1 MEASEKIRVIKDAYN
16 DLLVNGRV
24 SSLGEFADLL
34 EINRST
40 LSSAING
47 NEKYLTDRLIRRIQK
62 YTNKEITS
70 IQETTITALRIPVI
84 PYAAHGGSL
93 SNFSDSVSEYDC
105 ERIVSP
111 IKGATL
117 AMTVTGDS
125 MAPEYPNG
133 SKIFISKVSGAY
145 IDFGR
150 VYVLD
155 TVDGAIIKEVQRTER
170 PDVVRCVSLNPD
182 PKFAPY
188 EIETKYINGWY
199 RVLLVMSLK

>member
-1 MEASEKIRVIKDAYN
+1 MTTAEKQAFVRSTYESLRSA
-16 DLLVNGRV
+16 GRV

-40 LSSAING
+40 LSQAVNG
-47 NEKYLTDRLIRRIQK
+47 KEKYLTDRFINRVK
-62 YTNKEITS
+62 KVSNKELQLT
-70 IQETTITALRIPVI
+70 EPTTAVRIPVI
-84 PYAAHGGSL
+84 PYSAHGGSL

-105 ERIVSP
+105 EHIVSP

>member
-1 MEASEKIRVIKDAYN
+1 METYEKVRVIRDAYN
-16 DLLVNGRV
+16 ALLASGRV
-24 SSLGEFADLL
+24 SSLGDFADKM

-47 NEKYLTDRLIRRIQK
+47 NEKYLTDRLMQRIMKFVNGANAAVSTISDAQK
-62 YTNKEITS
+62 
-70 IQETTITALRIPVI
+70 IPVI

-93 SNFSDSVSEYDC
+93 GDFADSVKAYDC
-105 ERIVSP
+105 EMIVSP

-133 SKIFISKVSGAY
+133 SKIFIQKVSGTY
-145 IDFGR
+145 IDYGS

-155 TVDGAIIKEVQRTER
+155 TVDGAIIKEIQQSER
-170 PDVVRCVSLNPD
+170 PDAVRCVSLNPD
-182 PKFAPY
+182 PKYSPFDV
-188 EIETKYINGWY
+188 ELKYILGWY
-199 RVLLVMSLK
+199 RVLLMMSLK